1 MQDRLTEVEIKIAHV
16 EQSLNELND
25 VLVRQQAYIDR
36 LESSFERLIE
46 RLQAES
52 GIQTDSDPEAEKP
65 PHY

>member
-1 MQDRLTEVEIKIAHV
+1 MQDRLTEIEIKIAHV

-36 LESSFERLIE
+36 LESGFARIIE
-46 RLQAES
+46 RLQAET
-52 GIQTDSDPEAEKP
+52 GTQADNDPEGEKP